1 MAAFAVGSM
10 MAVMQAL
17 ARTGVQ
23 LPFGTA
29 SLYYL
34 SVTAHGVLLALVF
47 TTFFIMALGYL
58 VADTRSA
65 GSPAPPGR
73 GRDSGSRSSAR

>member
-1 MAAFAVGSM
+1 MTAAARLVLANVWVAVVAFALGAL

-17 ARTGVQ
+17 ARAGIE

-29 SLYYL
+29 RLYYL
-34 SVTAHGVLLALVF
+34 SVTAHGVLEALVF

-58 VADTRSA
+58 VTDR
-65 GSPAPPGR
+65 
-73 GRDSGSRSSAR
+73 